1 MEKHINTLIIFC
13 PNWVG
18 DVVMATPAFKLLRN
32 SYPDAKI
39 IGVIRKYASRIIE
52 DSPWFDQIIDC
63 SDKTVKGYYNL
74 VKSIRE
80 HKPDM
85 AVLFPNTF
93 RAAGIAKLGGVKKI
107 FGYKRNGR
115 SFLLTGGPLPVI
127 KNRKY
132 MPVSMVEYYI
142 KICTWLKLNPDTSLD
157 PKLYFSDL
165 IREKGEKLLKK
176 YHISTE
182 DTVIGINP
190 GAKFGSSKCWSE
202 EYFAKLAQLIDDEF
216 NCKILLFA
224 GPGEKKIAASI
235 IKKSSAPI
243 INTYPDQV
251 DLAMLK
257 PLVKR
262 CDLLITNDT
271 GPRHYAVAFNIPV
284 VVIMGPTDP
293 EYTNSNLEKTIL
305 LRKKL
310 DCSPC
315 HKGKCPLGHHNC
327 MELITPESVLQAVK
341 KSLFS

>member
-80 HKPDM
+80 QKPDM

-93 RAAGIAKLGGVKKI
+93 RAAGIAKLSGVKKI

-142 KICTWLKLNPDTSLD
+142 KICTWLKLNPDTSLG

-165 IREKGEKLLKK
+165 IREKGEKLLEK
-176 YHISTE
+176 YRISTK

-224 GPGEKKIAASI
+224 GPGEKDIAASI
-235 IKKSSAPI
+235 IKKSRAPI
-243 INTYPDQV
+243 INTYLDQV
-251 DLAMLK
+251 DLALLK
-257 PLVKR
+257 PLIKR

-315 HKGKCPLGHHNC
+315 HKGKCPIGHHNC